1 MKVEEAGLR
10 IRPWGLRR
18 THADLENVQDDIVY
32 MIRRAAYV
40 DEIRH
45 VALRVRKIG
54 WATIA
59 AGILMLAWA
68 MVRGPGMDSDIAH
81 YAEAAILLGWA
92 LFVYVQVK
100 RTRYVRAHPFDPA
113 QPDHSDPAH

>member
-18 THADLENVQDDIVY
+18 THGDLESVQDDIVF

-45 VALRVRKIG
+45 VALRTRKIG
-54 WATIA
+54 LATIL
-59 AGILMLAWA
+59 AGIMLLAWA
-68 MVRGPGMDSDIAH
+68 LVRGPGAHSDVAH

-100 RTRYVRAHPFDPA
+100 RTRYVRAHPFDP
-113 QPDHSDPAH
+113 QQSDS

>member
-18 THADLENVQDDIVY
+18 TNGDVENMQDDLVF

-45 VALRVRKIG
+45 VALRARKIG
-54 WATIA
+54 LATIL

-68 MVRGPGMDSDIAH
+68 MVRGSGMQSDVAH

-113 QPDHSDPAH
+113 QSDR